1 MWLNQSNKT
10 LFCPGIPG
18 AGKTILAS
26 IVVDHLFSKF
36 GADPSVSIACLYC
49 NFQQQQQQRPEDLLL
64 SILKQWLQKRAFMP
78 ANIKTLYESHIR
90 QRSRLSRSK
99 TLEALNFVAALY
111 SRTILIVDALDECDN
126 SDGNRQNFL
135 STILT
140 LQGKIGTN
148 LFMTSRP
155 NNDIAKYF
163 DTSLSLKIRANT
175 DDIKSYIDGQM
186 SLQLDI
192 LDDSLRDRI
201 RREVLRAADGMYV
214 NS

>member
-1 MWLNQSNKT
+1 
-10 LFCPGIPG
+10 
-18 AGKTILAS
+18 
-26 IVVDHLFSKF
+26 
-36 GADPSVSIACLYC
+36 
-49 NFQQQQQQRPEDLLL
+49 
-64 SILKQWLQKRAFMP
+64 MP

-90 QRSRLSRSK
+90 QRTRLSHTE

-111 SRTILIVDALDECDN
+111 SRTILIIDALDECDN